1 MVRATFS
8 SLCVQEGIPQAAQQ
22 LSLLFGGDMKTV
34 KLILCQK
41 SLSATNERLGDHF
54 EQRSGSNLNKA
65 GEIRPGTP
73 GTAFGEIAGNR
84 YRRASHLIGQSKPF
98 VRREIG
104 SQFMDLIGKRDGF
117 LPHFELFK
125 IKHVVL
131 RVVSVNLQ
139 PF

>member
-1 MVRATFS
+1 MVRPTFS
-8 SLCVQEGIPQAAQQ
+8 SLCVQERIPQAAQQ

-84 YRRASHLIGQSKPF
+84 YRRASHLIGQYKPF
-98 VRREIG
+98 VRRAIG
-104 SQFMDLIGKRDGF
+104 CLFIVLIGTRGCYMQ
-117 LPHFELFK
+117 LLTSLH
-125 IKHVVL
+125 I
-131 RVVSVNLQ
+131 
-139 PF
+139 